1 MMAKCAGGDLPG
13 HRIVAAL
20 QRAKAEREEQFYH
33 TLVNADNLINKQT
46 QVSHRHIATATTV
59 ACDKSFDNYY
69 QHPPFLST
77 HHIITH

>member
-46 QVSHRHIATATTV
+46 QV
-59 ACDKSFDNYY
+59 
-69 QHPPFLST
+69 
-77 HHIITH
+77 